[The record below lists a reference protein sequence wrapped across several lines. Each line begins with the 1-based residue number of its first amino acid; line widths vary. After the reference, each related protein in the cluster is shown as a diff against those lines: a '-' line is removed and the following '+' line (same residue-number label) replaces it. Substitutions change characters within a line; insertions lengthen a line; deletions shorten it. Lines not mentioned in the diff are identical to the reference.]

1 MGGGKRPKLHVCR
14 GDTVEVIA
22 GNARGARG
30 RVLRALPQDGKVVV
44 EGINMVWKHLRRSQQ
59 HPQGGRIEVEA
70 PIDAS
75 NVMLLCRNREC
86 ERYDMP
92 VRTRKDWTEDGNKIR
107 VCVKCGSE
115 IPKVE

>member
-1 MGGGKRPKLHVCR
+1 M
-14 GDTVEVIA
+14 EVIA

-30 RVLRALPQDGKVVV
+30 RILRALPRQGKVVV
-44 EGINMVWKHLRRSQQ
+44 EGINMVWKHMRRTRQN
-59 HPQGGRIEVEA
+59 PQGGRIEMEA

-86 ERYDMP
+86 DRYDRP
-92 VRTRKDWTEDGNKIR
+92 VRTCKERTEDGKKIR
-107 VCVKCGSE
+107 VCVKCGAE